1 MLSPPIGPT
10 LDPSLRVLLLP
21 LDMLDDA
28 PVMRS
33 GYGLPAGAL
42 DIPAANLILA
52 GTPCQAPLFQDTASA
67 ASRAS
72 GRDVILVHTGLWPET
87 MDPVTVDVALV
98 GPDGPFIVTDLI
110 FMRAR
115 DRRLWLVPQDIG
127 PYVEVRGDGL
137 ALVTEPP
144 FLTWDERCD
153 GVCRAA
159 AEIVRIVAR
168 RREC

>member
-10 LDPSLRVLLLP
+10 LDPSLRILSLP

-42 DIPAANLILA
+42 DIPTANLILA
-52 GTPCQAPLFQDTASA
+52 GTPCQAPLFQDIISLACA
-67 ASRAS
+67 ES

-87 MDPVTVDVALV
+87 MDPVTIDVALA
-98 GPDGPFIVTDLI
+98 GLNGPFVVSNLI
-110 FMRAR
+110 FMRAS
-115 DRRLWLVPQDIG
+115 DRRLWLVPEDAG
-127 PYVEVRGDGL
+127 PYIEVCGNGL
-137 ALVTEPP
+137 ALATMPP
-144 FLTWDERCD
+144 FITWGERCD

-168 RREC
+168 RRAR

>member
-10 LDPSLRVLLLP
+10 LDPSLRVLSLP

-42 DIPAANLILA
+42 DIQAANLILA
-52 GTPCQAPLFQDTASA
+52 GTPCQAPLFQETISSA
-67 ASRAS
+67 CAES
-72 GRDVILVHTGLWPET
+72 GRDVVLVHTGLWPET

-98 GPDGPFIVTDLI
+98 GPDGPFVVSDLI

-115 DRRLWLVPQDIG
+115 DRRLWLVPQNVG
-127 PYVEVRGDGL
+127 PYIEISGNGL
-137 ALVTEPP
+137 ALATIPP

-168 RREC
+168 RRGC